1 MYDYKILNDRELTSL
16 LRAGNPNAY
25 TEIYNRHKNL
35 LQNHLYKKLGDL
47 ELVKDV
53 LQDLFVKL
61 WDNRSTM
68 PLTDNLPGYLFCAA
82 RNRVFNHLSHQQV
95 ASRYL
100 SSIQTFINEDN
111 YITDLEIREK
121 EFARI
126 IRQEIEALP
135 PKMREVFVL
144 SRDGHFSHDEIAEQL
159 QISPQTVS
167 KQISNALKILRVKLG
182 LLFYL
187 L

>member
-1 MYDYKILNDRELTSL
+1 MLEYKMLSDRELTSL
-16 LRAGNPNAY
+16 LRTGDQLAY

-35 LQNHLYKKLGDL
+35 LQNHLYKKLGDM

-61 WDNRSTM
+61 WDNKTAL
-68 PLTDNLPGYLFCAA
+68 PITDNLAGYLFCAA
-82 RNRVFNHLSHQQV
+82 RNRVFNHLSHKQV
-95 ASRYL
+95 ESKYI
-100 SSIQTFINEDN
+100 SSIQNFINEDN
-111 YITDLEIREK
+111 YITDLTLREK

-135 PKMREVFVL
+135 PKMREVFIL
-144 SRDGHFSHDEIAEQL
+144 SREGNLSHEEIARQL
-159 QISPQTVS
+159 SISSQTVS

-182 LLFYL
+182 VLFYL

>member
-1 MYDYKILNDRELTSL
+1 MLEYKILSDRELTSL
-16 LRAGNPNAY
+16 LRVGDRHAY

-61 WDNRSTM
+61 WDHKSEM

-82 RNRVFNHLSHQQV
+82 RNRVFNHLAHQQV
-95 ASRYL
+95 ASKYL
-100 SSIQTFINEDN
+100 SSIQNFINEDN
-111 YITDLEIREK
+111 YITDLVIREK
-121 EFARI
+121 EFAQI

-135 PKMREVFVL
+135 AKMREVFVL
-144 SRDGHFSHDEIAEQL
+144 SRERHLSHEDIAKHL
-159 QISPQTVS
+159 NLSPQTVS
-167 KQISNALKILRVKLG
+167 KQISNALKILRVRLG
-182 LLFYL
+182 VLFYFL
-187 L
+187 

>member
-1 MYDYKILNDRELTSL
+1 MLKYKILSDRELTSL
-16 LRAGNPNAY
+16 LRTGDQLAY
-25 TEIYNRHKNL
+25 AEIYNRHKNL

-61 WDNRSTM
+61 WDNKSEI

-82 RNRVFNHLSHQQV
+82 RNRIFNHLSHKQV
-95 ASRYL
+95 ESKYIN
-100 SSIQTFINEDN
+100 SIQTFINENN
-111 YITDLEIREK
+111 YITDLVVREH

-144 SRDGHFSHDEIAEQL
+144 SREGHLSHEEIAKQL
-159 QISPQTVS
+159 QISSQTVS

-182 LLFYL
+182 VLFYL

>member
-1 MYDYKILNDRELTSL
+1 MLEYKILSDRELTSL
-16 LRAGNPNAY
+16 LRVGDKYAY
-25 TEIYNRHKNL
+25 AEIYNRHKNL

-47 ELVKDV
+47 EVVKDV

-61 WDNRSTM
+61 WDNKSEM
-68 PLTDNLPGYLFCAA
+68 PLTDNLPGYLFSAA
-82 RNRVFNHLSHQQV
+82 RNRVFNHLSHKQV
-95 ASRYL
+95 ESKYI

-111 YITDLEIREK
+111 YITDQQIREK
-121 EFARI
+121 EFSQI
-126 IRQEIEALP
+126 IRREIEALP
-135 PKMREVFVL
+135 PKMKEVFIL
-144 SRDGHFSHDEIAEQL
+144 SRDGHYSHEEIAKQL

-182 LLFYL
+182 ILFYL

>member
-1 MYDYKILNDRELTSL
+1 MLEYKILSDRELTSL
-16 LRAGNPNAY
+16 LRAGDKYAY

-61 WDNRSTM
+61 WDNKSEM
-68 PLTDNLPGYLFCAA
+68 PLTDNLPGYLFSAA

-95 ASRYL
+95 ASKYI

-111 YITDLEIREK
+111 YITDLVIREK
-121 EFARI
+121 EFAQI
-126 IRQEIEALP
+126 IRQEIDALP
-135 PKMREVFVL
+135 AKMKEVFVL
-144 SRDGHFSHDEIAEQL
+144 SREGHLSHEEIAKHL
-159 QISPQTVS
+159 NISPQTVS
-167 KQISNALKILRVKLG
+167 KQISNALKILRVRLG
-182 LLFYL
+182 VFFYFL
-187 L
+187 